1 MPMCKLIEFHPSAIF
16 CAKSA
21 SEAVFRL
28 NAFPPFPSLGIY
40 MIKKGLKGVYVLYKD
55 WTPVYVGKS
64 DVDIASRLR
73 CHSESNQ
80 KDFDFY
86 KYTEVEEESIIPLI
100 EAIIMHVERPEL
112 NKKMEPIS
120 LQVADAVNEIIEA
133 GEFWALDRTN
143 YDKIDENV

>member
-1 MPMCKLIEFHPSAIF
+1 
-16 CAKSA
+16 
-21 SEAVFRL
+21 
-28 NAFPPFPSLGIY
+28 
-40 MIKKGLKGVYVLYKD
+40 VYVLYKD

-64 DVDIASRLR
+64 DVDIAARLR
-73 CHSESNQ
+73 HHSESNQ

-86 KYTEVEEESIIPLI
+86 KYTEVEEEGIIPLI

-112 NKKMEPIS
+112 NKKIESIS
-120 LQVADAVNEIIEA
+120 LQVANAVNEIIEA